1 MQNILMALDT
11 PAHGLCPHLKFAN
24 KTSLLTSTYA
34 ALLSSHPVLPSPSL
48 YTADRHIV
56 TKS

>member
-1 MQNILMALDT
+1 MALDT
-11 PAHGLCPHLKFAN
+11 PARGLCPHLKFAN